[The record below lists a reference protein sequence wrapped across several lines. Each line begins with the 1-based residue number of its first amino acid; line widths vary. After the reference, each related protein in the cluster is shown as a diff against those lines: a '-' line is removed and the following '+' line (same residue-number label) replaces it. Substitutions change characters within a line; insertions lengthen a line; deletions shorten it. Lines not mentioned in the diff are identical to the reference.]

1 MVDELMRVVATV
13 VMLFVGL
20 VGFLMSL
27 CGGVT
32 LVASV
37 GSLFSKVPGQSW
49 PAAIA
54 IISLAVGIV
63 FIVMTIVVIRSVW
76 NRNDRA

>member
-1 MVDELMRVVATV
+1 MRVVVTV
-13 VMLFVGL
+13 VMLLVGL

-32 LVASV
+32 LAASV
-37 GSLFSKVPGQSW
+37 GSLFSKVPGQSL
-49 PAAIA
+49 PAVIA

-63 FIVMTIVVIRSVW
+63 FLVMTFVVIRSVW
-76 NRNDRA
+76 NRKDRA

>member
-1 MVDELMRVVATV
+1 MRVVVTA
-13 VMLFVGL
+13 VMLLVGL

-32 LVASV
+32 LVSSI
-37 GSLFSKVPGQSW
+37 GSLFSKVPGQWLLS
-49 PAAIA
+49 AIA
-54 IISLAVGIV
+54 TISLGIGIG
-63 FIVMTIVVIRSVW
+63 FLVMTFVVIRSVW